1 MLSLSNSEFI
11 LHKENTS
18 EKQINW
24 KECLSHNT
32 GQTSHLSNLFGVD
45 LFRKAAE
52 IRNDLAHNLLK
63 NYWSAG
69 SRGGYHRRCYLT
81 CTSKRNL
88 KFPLKGKMDNNVK
101 VPVTNK
107 PAKLSRTYGSSK
119 CVICLEDK

>member
-1 MLSLSNSEFI
+1 MSNSELM
-11 LHKENTS
+11 LHKEITS

-24 KECLSHNT
+24 KVCLCHST
-32 GQTSHLSNLFGVD
+32 GQTRDLSNLFGVD

-63 NYWSAG
+63 HYWSA
-69 SRGGYHRRCYLT
+69 SPRGGYHRRCYLT
-81 CTSKRNL
+81 CTSKHNL
-88 KFPLKGKMDNNVK
+88 KYPLKGKMDDNVK

-107 PAKLSRTYGSSK
+107 PAKLPRTYGSSK

>member
-1 MLSLSNSEFI
+1 MSNSELI

-24 KECLSHNT
+24 KECLCHST
-32 GQTSHLSNLFGVD
+32 GQTSNLSIFLGVD
-45 LFRKAAE
+45 LFRKAVE

-63 NYWSAG
+63 HYWSAG

-88 KFPLKGKMDNNVK
+88 KYQLKGKMDDNVK

-107 PAKLSRTYGSSK
+107 SAKLPIAYGSSK

>member
-88 KFPLKGKMDNNVK
+88 KFPLKGKMLKYQSQINQPNYLEHMAVQNVLF
-101 VPVTNK
+101 
-107 PAKLSRTYGSSK
+107 A
-119 CVICLEDK
+119 